1 MAKVKR
7 VKAWAVVVVGLKNS
21 QTIGNII
28 MITRTRKTARVR
40 NHWNKSCNYPHGKV
54 VPCEIVIKTKVGK
67 IFRRLL
73 CPDCGNIVDME
84 YVGYKSKPYKAH
96 RYKCHRCGE
105 TCLSSK
111 PKKAVSK

>member
-7 VKAWAVVVVGLKNS
+7 VKAWALVRQSWNFQIVSVKFEKYVAKALLKLL
-21 QTIGNII
+21 
-28 MITRTRKTARVR
+28 
-40 NHWNKSCNYPHGKV
+40 NKKAIVKYKV
-54 VPCEIVIKTKVGK
+54 VPCEIVIKTKVDK